1 MNPYAS
7 AYKKDSAVRQSRIRR
22 DRFSAAAT
30 LVFLILAVS
39 FFLVYK
45 RTLVQ
50 HLMYEV
56 QQMRSIHKGLVTE
69 NSVLLAQKQTY
80 LSRERITTYARE
92 RLGLDFPAPES
103 IRWIRV
109 EVAPGQKTSDAAS
122 SRLNQYR

>member
-1 MNPYAS
+1 MNPYVT

-22 DRFSAAAT
+22 DRFSVAVT
-30 LVFLILAVS
+30 LVFLVLTVS

-45 RTLVQ
+45 RTLGQ

-56 QQMRSIHKGLVTE
+56 QQMRSIHKGLITE
-69 NSVLLAQKQTY
+69 NSVLLANKQEY

-103 IRWIRV
+103 IRWIKV
-109 EVAPGQKTSDAAS
+109 EVAALETSLDATS
-122 SRLNQYR
+122 P

>member
-1 MNPYAS
+1 MNPYVT

-22 DRFSAAAT
+22 DRFSVAAT
-30 LVFLILAVS
+30 LVFLDLTVS

-45 RTLVQ
+45 RTLGQ

-56 QQMRSIHKGLVTE
+56 QQMRSIHKGLITE
-69 NSVLLAQKQTY
+69 NSVLLANKQEY

-103 IRWIRV
+103 IRWIKV
-109 EVAPGQKTSDAAS
+109 EVAALETSLDATS
-122 SRLNQYR
+122 P

>member
-1 MNPYAS
+1 MNPYVT

-22 DRFSAAAT
+22 DRFSAAVT
-30 LVFLILAVS
+30 LVFLALTVS

-45 RTLVQ
+45 RTLGQ

-56 QQMRSIHKGLVTE
+56 QQMRSIHKGLITE

-80 LSRERITTYARE
+80 LSRKRITAYARE

-103 IRWIRV
+103 IRWIKV
-109 EVAPGQKTSDAAS
+109 EVAAGQTSLDATS
-122 SRLNQYR
+122 P